1 MTRGGRA
8 HHGPESGPGG
18 AIEKAGFG
26 SRFVMKTFT
35 RFRNSSYR
43 QLASPGFYG
52 IRFDP
57 VNDSRLARA
66 RTNEKQKD
74 GLLLKQFTAGGLD
87 RRLRSWFPEREFFMR
102 SQGQVR
108 FIKLSSRLQV
118 IAAALVLAA
127 LAVWGGS
134 MAAMAWSRYS
144 EAAERATLLDRE
156 ARVATSEERL
166 RAYRGD
172 IRQVRDDLQRRQDF
186 LEDMVS
192 SLPQDVK
199 TPANVSDSTGEAAQ
213 TVTKVGFALPEA
225 KGLAEIEG
233 RQLALAERLTRF
245 ADSRA
250 ARAESAL
257 RKLGLDPK
265 AMLRARREG
274 MGGPLESYRTA
285 ADGGMDPR
293 FERLGLSLARM
304 NALVQGLEGVPQ
316 VLPASLAAMSSGF
329 GYRHDPFTGA
339 GAMHKGLDFK
349 GPIGAPI
356 HAAARG
362 TVSFVGQKSGYG
374 NVVEVSHGNGL
385 VTRYAHMSRFA
396 AKVGQKVPAGAV
408 IGAIGN
414 TGRST
419 GPHLHFEVR
428 QNDRALNPR
437 LFLERAPDVLE
448 EVRRPAVLAK
458 P

>member
-1 MTRGGRA
+1 M
-8 HHGPESGPGG
+8 
-18 AIEKAGFG
+18 F
-26 SRFVMKTFT
+26 
-35 RFRNSSYR
+35 
-43 QLASPGFYG
+43 
-52 IRFDP
+52 
-57 VNDSRLARA
+57 
-66 RTNEKQKD
+66 
-74 GLLLKQFTAGGLD
+74 KQFTAGGLD

-108 FIKLSSRLQV
+108 FIKVSSRFQM
-118 IAAALVLAA
+118 IAAGVLLAALV
-127 LAVWGGS
+127 VWGGS
-134 MAAMAWSRYS
+134 MGAMAWARYS
-144 EAAERATLLDRE
+144 EAANRASLLDRE

-166 RAYRGD
+166 QAYRGD
-172 IRQVRDDLQRRQDF
+172 IRQVRDDLKRRQDF

-199 TPANVSDSTGEAAQ
+199 TPAATSDSSEEAAQ
-213 TVTKVGFALPEA
+213 TVTKIGFALPEA
-225 KGLAEIEG
+225 KGLAEIEA

-245 ADSRA
+245 ADARA
-250 ARAESAL
+250 ARAEAAL
-257 RKLGLDPK
+257 RKLGLNPK
-265 AMLRARREG
+265 SMVENGRAG
-274 MGGPLESYRTA
+274 MGGPLERYLTP
-285 ADGGMDPR
+285 GGGELDPR

-304 NALVQGLEGVPQ
+304 NTLMQGIEGVPQ
-316 VLPASLAAMSSGF
+316 VLPASMAYMSSGF
-329 GYRHDPFTGA
+329 GMRRDPFNGSA
-339 GAMHKGLDFK
+339 AMHNGLDFS

-356 HAAARG
+356 YAAARG

-396 AKVGQKVPAGAV
+396 AKVGQKVAAGGV

-448 EVRRPAVLAK
+448 EVRRPAVLARR
-458 P
+458 